1 MIRARCYK
9 SIRRA
14 GRARIFA
21 SESWTRQYKR
31 ARGGW
36 QYYVL
41 MTLGFIFIPF
51 FVLVGLIGLPVAG
64 GLQIAQGQG
73 ELPELIGFLVALLLS
88 LIHI

>member
-9 SIRRA
+9 SMRRA
-14 GRARIFA
+14 ARARIFA

-36 QYYVL
+36 HYYVL

-51 FVLVGLIGLPVAG
+51 FALVGLIGLPVFG
-64 GLQIAQGQG
+64 GFQIAQGQD
-73 ELPELIGFLVALLLS
+73 
-88 LIHI
+88 